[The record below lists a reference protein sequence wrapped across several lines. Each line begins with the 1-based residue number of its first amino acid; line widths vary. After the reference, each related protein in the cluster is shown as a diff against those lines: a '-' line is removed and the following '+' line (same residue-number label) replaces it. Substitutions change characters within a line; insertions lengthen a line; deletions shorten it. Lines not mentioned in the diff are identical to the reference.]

1 MGHSRHNSGCRDLS
15 IRQIPT
21 RCFHTRLFVEVKRA
35 MDWTALRDAFNGI
48 ADRQWGEVH
57 DGANAWLTATLIG
70 GGTIAVETSA

>member
-1 MGHSRHNSGCRDLS
+1 
-15 IRQIPT
+15 
-21 RCFHTRLFVEVKRA
+21 